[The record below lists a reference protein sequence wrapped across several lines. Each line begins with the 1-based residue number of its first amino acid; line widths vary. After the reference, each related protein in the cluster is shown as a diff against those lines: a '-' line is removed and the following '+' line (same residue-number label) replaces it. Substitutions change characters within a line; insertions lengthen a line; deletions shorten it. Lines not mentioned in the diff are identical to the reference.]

1 MAPQP
6 FGEGGGRRGGGGGG
20 GGRLLPG
27 AARACSSACTPAFAC
42 LPHHFVQAMCF
53 SKYLAARTSQGG
65 GGGQDVSGHSVNG
78 EEIHTLD

>member
-1 MAPQP
+1 MPTD
-6 FGEGGGRRGGGGGG
+6 EHGGRVFFGMR
-20 GGRLLPG
+20 
-27 AARACSSACTPAFAC
+27 AATAFAC

-65 GGGQDVSGHSVNG
+65 GGGGGGGQDVSGHSVNG